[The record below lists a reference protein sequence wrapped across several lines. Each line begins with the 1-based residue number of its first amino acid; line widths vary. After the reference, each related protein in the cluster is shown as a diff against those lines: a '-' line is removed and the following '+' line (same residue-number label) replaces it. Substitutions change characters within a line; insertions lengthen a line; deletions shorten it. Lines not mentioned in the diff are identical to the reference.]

1 MGISSLGLIPTERS
15 EDGAAW
21 RHLDGGDARGLSN
34 DEIATHLVVSK
45 ATVKTHVNRV
55 ITKLD
60 SRTRPQLVVLAY
72 ESGWLRP
79 GETKPA

>member
-21 RHLDGGDARGLSN
+21 RYFDGGDARGLSN

-60 SRTRPQLVVLAY
+60 SRTRPQLVILAY